1 MFTKALRTK
10 PQRTSMSLTKFHRA
24 IPPRARTRTR
34 LIERSATNSSLVL
47 RIHYQLPL
55 GVPFLI
61 QPMQRKFV
69 HSKLTQPTVNQL
81 VSHLFP
87 INGPSKLAKLGLNT
101 QCVQNLR
108 RKLPTTRAIS
118 KKKCLS
124 KFQSSLQNAP
134 KTQCIRKNFTQM
146 CPNKKPPKTNSF
158 PAESTYVTCW
168 RLEDE

>member
-10 PQRTSMSLTKFHRA
+10 PQRTTMSLTKFHRA

-34 LIERSATNSSLVL
+34 LIERSATNRSLVL

-81 VSHLFP
+81 ESHLFP
-87 INGPSKLAKLGLNT
+87 INGPSKFSPKYAMRTKFTKKIADHTCNIKEKMPIKISEFTTKRT
-101 QCVQNLR
+101 Q
-108 RKLPTTRAIS
+108 KPMHS
-118 KKKCLS
+118 KKSLRKCAL
-124 KFQSSLQNAP
+124 
-134 KTQCIRKNFTQM
+134 I
-146 CPNKKPPKTNSF
+146 KPPKTNSI
-158 PAESTYVTCW
+158 PAESTSVTS
-168 RLEDE
+168 

>member
-1 MFTKALRTK
+1 MFTKGLRTK
-10 PQRTSMSLTKFHRA
+10 PQRTTMSLTKFHRA

-34 LIERSATNSSLVL
+34 LIERSATNSSLAL

-69 HSKLTQPTVNQL
+69 HSKLTQLTVNQL
-81 VSHLFP
+81 ASHLFP
-87 INGPSKLAKLGLNT
+87 INGPSKLGLNT

-124 KFQSSLQNAP
+124 KFQSSRQNAP
-134 KTQCIRKNFTQM
+134 KNQCIRKKISRK
-146 CPNKKPPKTNSF
+146 CALIKPPKTNSI
-158 PAESTYVTCW
+158 PAESTSVTCW
-168 RLEDE
+168 RLEV